1 MPAGGQTSQTL
12 GKRVLIV
19 EDEPLIA
26 YDLKSEIEADGHE
39 VVGQCS
45 TAKDAVALS
54 ETLQPDLIVMDI
66 GLLGDESGIE
76 AAREVRDRFGIGC
89 IFVSATLDRV
99 DSTVWSDI
107 QPIALIRKPYR
118 DSALRD
124 AIKKK

>member
-39 VVGQCS
+39 VVGQCG
-45 TAKDAVALS
+45 TAKEAVTLC

-76 AAREVRDRFGIGC
+76 AAREVRDRFGIGS

-99 DSTVWSDI
+99 EPTVWNDI